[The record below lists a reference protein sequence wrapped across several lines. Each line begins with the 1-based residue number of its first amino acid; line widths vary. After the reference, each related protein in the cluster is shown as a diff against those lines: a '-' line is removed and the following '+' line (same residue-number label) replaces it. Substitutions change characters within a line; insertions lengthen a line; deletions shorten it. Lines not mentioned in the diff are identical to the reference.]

1 MSEVVMFD
9 DWIER
14 CKRLGFH
21 AVKLDTPKVLD
32 WYEPTIGKQVHMEL
46 WYYIADENGKN
57 CNGTPWQ
64 TEDLAWEHI
73 YLDEWQATLLEVRN
87 ELSAIYLGSGDKQA
101 GRDKADKLLL
111 QAFRALESN
120 SGDDEL
126 MELVEQI
133 AQAYERVKR

>member
-46 WYYIADENGKN
+46 WYYIADENGKKTIRN
-57 CNGTPWQ
+57 AVARNVHPGDVLYVPPGVPHHFTDMNG
-64 TEDLAWEHI
+64 
-73 YLDEWQATLLEVRN
+73 
-87 ELSAIYLGSGDKQA
+87 
-101 GRDKADKLLL
+101 
-111 QAFRALESN
+111 FRAWLIRFDVDGWTQPQSAA
-120 SGDDEL
+120 GG
-126 MELVEQI
+126 
-133 AQAYERVKR
+133 QAVR